1 MIAMQIYEYL
11 ELDTE
16 TETINCSDCGEELCD
31 ADQNYKEYSAMRT
44 GPVTD
49 AGPLFRPAE
58 DILGTD
64 PGYEFRQWFCPN
76 CGVLFDHRFA
86 LEDDRIVH
94 DIEIEMESVR

>member
-1 MIAMQIYEYL
+1 MKIHEYL
-11 ELDTE
+11 ELDPE
-16 TETINCSDCGEELCD
+16 AETIRCSECDETLCN

-49 AGPLFRPAE
+49 AGPLFQPAQR
-58 DILGTD
+58 ILGDD

-86 LEDDRIVH
+86 LEGDRILH
-94 DIEIEMESVR
+94 DIEIDLNAIES

>member
-1 MIAMQIYEYL
+1 MQIHEYL
-11 ELDTE
+11 ELDPE
-16 TETINCSDCGEELCD
+16 AETISCSECGEELCD

-49 AGPLFRPAE
+49 AGPLFQPAE
-58 DILGTD
+58 RILGED
-64 PGYEFRQWFCPN
+64 PGYEFREWFCPA

-94 DIEIEMESVR
+94 DIEIDLASLRS

>member
-1 MIAMQIYEYL
+1 MQIYEYL